1 MKVQY
6 LSDSN
11 IWKSIKKI

>member
-1 MKVQY
+1 MTN

-11 IWKSIKKI
+11 IIL

>member
-1 MKVQY
+1 

-11 IWKSIKKI
+11 